1 MNTRN
6 KPDTPTANDVEDK
19 DIEEKIVNFLGIKQ
33 SWWRV
38 TSPIY
43 SLVMDAYT
51 AWYLIFVEQ
60 YDAHPAEVIGR
71 TAVHFLSVSGGV
83 MFLMLCSIYTGA
95 FLMMIHDKYREWR
108 DGLIR
113 EAQEGQRV
121 AEEAILVEQEA
132 RLAEE
137 EARLAAEEAVRVAA
151 EENRRAAETIA
162 QFQAEREEQQAW
174 NERRIAA
181 AENGERFDEPM
192 PNGNH
197 LNSVENL
204 REERDAWLHWYER
217 RIAAAEHGEPF
228 DEPPPNNGAD
238 GTRET

>member
-6 KPDTPTANDVEDK
+6 KPDTPPANDVEEK

-43 SLVMDAYT
+43 SLVMDGYL

-71 TAVHFLSVSGGV
+71 TAVHLLSVSGGV
-83 MFLMLCSIYTGA
+83 MFLMLCAIYTGA
-95 FLMMIHDKYREWR
+95 FFMMIHDKYREWR

-121 AEEAILVEQEA
+121 AEEA
-132 RLAEE
+132 
-137 EARLAAEEAVRVAA
+137 RLAAEEVILAEAEARRAAEEEVRAAA

-181 AENGERFDEPM
+181 AENGELFDEPM

-197 LNSVENL
+197 LNIVEDL
-204 REERDAWLHWYER
+204 REERDAWLNWYER
-217 RIAAAEHGEPF
+217 RIAAAENGEPF
-228 DEPPPNNGAD
+228 DEPPPNNGTD

>member
-6 KPDTPTANDVEDK
+6 KPDTPTANDVEEK

-43 SLVMDAYT
+43 SLVMDVYT

-60 YDAHPAEVIGR
+60 YDAHPAEIIGR

-83 MFLMLCSIYTGA
+83 MFLMLCAIYTGA

-121 AEEAILVEQEA
+121 AEEA
-132 RLAEE
+132 
-137 EARLAAEEAVRVAA
+137 RLAAEEVILAEAEARRAA
-151 EENRRAAETIA
+151 EEEVRVAAETIA

-174 NERRIAA
+174 NERRMAA

-197 LNSVENL
+197 LDSVETL

-217 RIAAAEHGEPF
+217 RIAAAENGEPF
-228 DEPPPNNGAD
+228 DEPPPNNGTNGPD
-238 GTRET
+238 TL

>member
-6 KPDTPTANDVEDK
+6 KPDTPPENDVEDK

-43 SLVMDAYT
+43 SLVMDAYI
-51 AWYLIFVEQ
+51 AWYFIFVVK
-60 YDAHPAEVIGR
+60 YDKHPAEIIGSA
-71 TAVHFLSVSGGV
+71 AVHLLAVSGGV
-83 MFLMLCSIYTGA
+83 MFLMFCAIHTGA
-95 FLMMIHDKYREWR
+95 IFMMIHDKYREWR

-121 AEEAILVEQEA
+121 AEEA
-132 RLAEE
+132 
-137 EARLAAEEAVRVAA
+137 RLAAEEAIRAEEAAKLAEAEARRAA
-151 EENRRAAETIA
+151 EEEVRVAAETIA
-162 QFQAEREEQQAW
+162 QITAW

-181 AENGERFDEPM
+181 AENGELFDEPM

-197 LNSVENL
+197 LNIVETL
-204 REERDAWLHWYER
+204 RDERDAWLNWYER
-217 RIAAAEHGEPF
+217 RIAAAENGEPF
-228 DEPPPNNGAD
+228 DEPPPNNGTD
-238 GTRET
+238 GTNGR

>member
-6 KPDTPTANDVEDK
+6 KPDTPPENDVEDK

-43 SLVMDAYT
+43 SLVMDAYI
-51 AWYLIFVEQ
+51 AWYLIFVVK
-60 YDAHPAEVIGR
+60 YDKHPAEIIGSA
-71 TAVHFLSVSGGV
+71 AVHLLAVSGGV
-83 MFLMLCSIYTGA
+83 MFLMFCAIHTGA
-95 FLMMIHDKYREWR
+95 ILMMIHDKYREKR
-108 DGLIR
+108 DGRIR
-113 EAQEGQRV
+113 AAQEAQQV
-121 AEEAILVEQEA
+121 AEAARLVEI
-132 RLAEE
+132 

-162 QFQAEREEQQAW
+162 QIAAW

-197 LNSVENL
+197 LNIVETL
-204 REERDAWLHWYER
+204 RDERDAWLNWYER
-217 RIAAAEHGEPF
+217 RIAAARQGEPF
-228 DEPPPNNGAD
+228 DEPPPNNGTD
-238 GTRET
+238 STNGS

>member
-6 KPDTPTANDVEDK
+6 KPNTPPANDVEEK

-43 SLVMDAYT
+43 SLVMDGYL

-60 YDAHPAEVIGR
+60 YDAHPAEIIGR
-71 TAVHFLSVSGGV
+71 TAVHLLSVSGGV
-83 MFLMLCSIYTGA
+83 MFLMLCAIYTGA

-113 EAQEGQRV
+113 EAQEAQQV
-121 AEEAILVEQEA
+121 AEA
-132 RLAEE
+132 
-137 EARLAAEEAVRVAA
+137 ARLAAEEVILAEAEARRTA
-151 EENRRAAETIA
+151 EEEVRIAAETIA
-162 QFQAEREEQQAW
+162 QITAW

-181 AENGERFDEPM
+181 AETGERFDEPM

-197 LNSVENL
+197 LNLVENL
-204 REERDAWLHWYER
+204 RDERDAWLNWYER
-217 RIAAAEHGEPF
+217 RIAAAENGEPF
-228 DEPPPNNGAD
+228 DEPPPNNGTD

>member
-6 KPDTPTANDVEDK
+6 KPDTPTANDV
-19 DIEEKIVNFLGIKQ
+19 EEKIVNFLGIKQ

-43 SLVMDAYT
+43 SLVMDGYL

-71 TAVHFLSVSGGV
+71 TAVHLLSVSGGV
-83 MFLMLCSIYTGA
+83 MFLMLCAIYTGA

-113 EAQEGQRV
+113 EAQEAQQV
-121 AEEAILVEQEA
+121 AEEARLVEI
-132 RLAEE
+132 
-137 EARLAAEEAVRVAA
+137 EARLAAEEAVRAAA

-204 REERDAWLHWYER
+204 REERDAWLKWYER
-217 RIAAAEHGEPF
+217 RIAAAENGEPF
-228 DEPPPNNGAD
+228 DEPPPNNGTD

>member
-6 KPDTPTANDVEDK
+6 KPDTPPANDAEEK

-43 SLVMDAYT
+43 SLVMDAYI
-51 AWYLIFVEQ
+51 AWYFIFVVK
-60 YDAHPAEVIGR
+60 YDKHPAEIIGSA
-71 TAVHFLSVSGGV
+71 AVHLLAVSGGV
-83 MFLMLCSIYTGA
+83 MFLMFCAIHTGA
-95 FLMMIHDKYREWR
+95 ILMMIHDKYREWR

-121 AEEAILVEQEA
+121 AEEA
-132 RLAEE
+132 
-137 EARLAAEEAVRVAA
+137 RLAAEEAIRAEAEARLAEAAARRAA
-151 EENRRAAETIA
+151 EEEVRVAAETIA
-162 QFQAEREEQQAW
+162 QITAW

-181 AENGERFDEPM
+181 AENGELFDEPM

-197 LNSVENL
+197 LNIVETL
-204 REERDAWLHWYER
+204 RDERDAWLNWYER
-217 RIAAAEHGEPF
+217 RIAAAENGEPF
-228 DEPPPNNGAD
+228 DEPPPNNGTD
-238 GTRET
+238 GTQES

>member
-6 KPDTPTANDVEDK
+6 KPDTPPANDVEEK

-60 YDAHPAEVIGR
+60 YDAHPAEIIGR
-71 TAVHFLSVSGGV
+71 TAVHLLSVSGGV

-95 FLMMIHDKYREWR
+95 FFMMIHDKYREWR

-113 EAQEGQRV
+113 EAQEAQQV
-121 AEEAILVEQEA
+121 AEAARLVEI
-132 RLAEE
+132 
-137 EARLAAEEAVRVAA
+137 EARLAAEEAILAA
-151 EENRRAAETIA
+151 EKETRIATETIA
-162 QFQAEREEQQAW
+162 QITAW

-181 AENGERFDEPM
+181 AENGELFDEPM

-197 LNSVENL
+197 LDSVENL
-204 REERDAWLHWYER
+204 REERDAWLNWYER
-217 RIAAAEHGEPF
+217 RIAAAENGEPF
-228 DEPPPNNGAD
+228 DEPPPNNGTE

>member
-6 KPDTPTANDVEDK
+6 KPNTPPANDVEEK

-43 SLVMDAYT
+43 SLVMDGYL

-60 YDAHPAEVIGR
+60 YDAHPAEIIGR
-71 TAVHFLSVSGGV
+71 TAVHLLSVSGGV
-83 MFLMLCSIYTGA
+83 MFLMLCAIYTGA

-113 EAQEGQRV
+113 EAQEAQQV
-121 AEEAILVEQEA
+121 AEA
-132 RLAEE
+132 
-137 EARLAAEEAVRVAA
+137 ARLAAEEVILAEAEARRTA
-151 EENRRAAETIA
+151 EEEVRIATETIA
-162 QFQAEREEQQAW
+162 QIAAW

-197 LNSVENL
+197 LDSVETL

-217 RIAAAEHGEPF
+217 RIAAAENGEPF
-228 DEPPPNNGAD
+228 DEPPPNNGTE

>member
-6 KPDTPTANDVEDK
+6 KPDTPPANEVEEK

-43 SLVMDAYT
+43 SLVMDAYA

-60 YDAHPAEVIGR
+60 YDAHPAEIIGR

-83 MFLMLCSIYTGA
+83 MFLMLCAIYTGA
-95 FLMMIHDKYREWR
+95 FFMMIHDKYREWR
-108 DGLIR
+108 DGRIR
-113 EAQEGQRV
+113 EAQEAQRV
-121 AEEAILVEQEA
+121 AEEATLVA
-132 RLAEE
+132 D
-137 EARLAAEEAVRVAA
+137 EARLAAEA
-151 EENRRAAETIA
+151 EMRIAAETIA

-197 LNSVENL
+197 LNIVENL
-204 REERDAWLHWYER
+204 RDERDAWLKWYER
-217 RIAAAEHGEPF
+217 RIAAAENGEPF
-228 DEPPPNNGAD
+228 DEPPPNNGTD
-238 GTRET
+238 GTNSG

>member
-6 KPDTPTANDVEDK
+6 KPDTPPANDAEEK
-19 DIEEKIVNFLGIKQ
+19 DVEEKIVNFLGIKQ

-43 SLVMDAYT
+43 SLVMDAYI
-51 AWYLIFVEQ
+51 AWYFIFVVK
-60 YDAHPAEVIGR
+60 YDKHPAEIIGSA
-71 TAVHFLSVSGGV
+71 AVHLLAVSGGV
-83 MFLMLCSIYTGA
+83 MFLMFCAIHTGA
-95 FLMMIHDKYREWR
+95 ILMMIHDKYREWR

-121 AEEAILVEQEA
+121 AEEARLVAEEA
-132 RLAEE
+132 IRAAEE
-137 EARLAAEEAVRVAA
+137 EARV
-151 EENRRAAETIA
+151 AAETIA

-197 LNSVENL
+197 LNIVENL
-204 REERDAWLHWYER
+204 RDERDAWLNWYER
-217 RIAAAEHGEPF
+217 RIAAAENGEPF
-228 DEPPPNNGAD
+228 DEPPPNNGTD
-238 GTRET
+238 GTQET

>member
-6 KPDTPTANDVEDK
+6 KPDTPTANDVEEK
-19 DIEEKIVNFLGIKQ
+19 DIEDKIVNFLGIKQ

-43 SLVMDAYT
+43 SLVMDGYT

-83 MFLMLCSIYTGA
+83 MFLMLCAIYTGA

-113 EAQEGQRV
+113 EAQEAQRV

-132 RLAEE
+132 RLAEA
-137 EARLAAEEAVRVAA
+137 EARRAAEEAARA
-151 EENRRAAETIA
+151 AAETIA

-197 LNSVENL
+197 LDSVENL

-217 RIAAAEHGEPF
+217 RIAAAENGEPF
-228 DEPPPNNGAD
+228 DEPPPNNGTNGPD
-238 GTRET
+238 TL

>member
-6 KPDTPTANDVEDK
+6 KPDTPTAREEEEK

-71 TAVHFLSVSGGV
+71 TAVHLLSVSGGV

-121 AEEAILVEQEA
+121 AEEA
-132 RLAEE
+132 
-137 EARLAAEEAVRVAA
+137 RLAAEEVILAEAEARRAA
-151 EENRRAAETIA
+151 EEEVRVAAETIA

-181 AENGERFDEPM
+181 AETGELFDEPM

-197 LNSVENL
+197 LDSVENL
-204 REERDAWLHWYER
+204 REERDAWLNWYER
-217 RIAAAEHGEPF
+217 RIAAAENGEPF
-228 DEPPPNNGAD
+228 DEPPPNNGTNGPD
-238 GTRET
+238 TL

>member
-6 KPDTPTANDVEDK
+6 KPDTPPANDVEKK

-43 SLVMDAYT
+43 SLVMDGYL

-71 TAVHFLSVSGGV
+71 TAVHLLSVSGGV
-83 MFLMLCSIYTGA
+83 MFLMLCAIYTGA

-121 AEEAILVEQEA
+121 AEEA

-137 EARLAAEEAVRVAA
+137 EARLAAEA
-151 EENRRAAETIA
+151 EIRIAAETIA

-197 LNSVENL
+197 LNIVENL
-204 REERDAWLHWYER
+204 REERDAWLEWYER
-217 RIAAAEHGEPF
+217 RIAAAENGEPF
-228 DEPPPNNGAD
+228 DEPPPNNGTD

>member
-1 MNTRN
+1 MNTQN
-6 KPDTPTANDVEDK
+6 KPNTPPANDVEDK

-71 TAVHFLSVSGGV
+71 TAVHLLSVSGGV

-121 AEEAILVEQEA
+121 AEEA

-137 EARLAAEEAVRVAA
+137 EARLAAEA
-151 EENRRAAETIA
+151 EIRIAAETIA

>member
-6 KPDTPTANDVEDK
+6 KPDTPPANDAEEK

-43 SLVMDAYT
+43 SLVMDAYI
-51 AWYLIFVEQ
+51 AWYFIFVVE
-60 YDAHPAEVIGR
+60 YDKHPAEIIGSA
-71 TAVHFLSVSGGV
+71 AVHLLAVSGGV
-83 MFLMLCSIYTGA
+83 MFLMFCAIHTGA
-95 FLMMIHDKYREWR
+95 ILMMIHDKYREWR

-121 AEEAILVEQEA
+121 AEEA
-132 RLAEE
+132 RLAAEE
-137 EARLAAEEAVRVAA
+137 AIRAEAEARLAAEEEVRV
-151 EENRRAAETIA
+151 AAETIA
-162 QFQAEREEQQAW
+162 QITAW

-197 LNSVENL
+197 LDIVETL
-204 REERDAWLHWYER
+204 RDERDAWLNWYER
-217 RIAAAEHGEPF
+217 RIAAAENGEPF
-228 DEPPPNNGAD
+228 DEPPPNNGTD
-238 GTRET
+238 GTNGS

>member
-1 MNTRN
+1 MNTQN
-6 KPDTPTANDVEDK
+6 KPDTPPANDAEEK
-19 DIEEKIVNFLGIKQ
+19 DVEEKIVNFLGIKQ

-43 SLVMDAYT
+43 SLVMDAYI
-51 AWYLIFVEQ
+51 AWYFIFVVK
-60 YDAHPAEVIGR
+60 YDKHPAEIIGSA
-71 TAVHFLSVSGGV
+71 AVHLLAVSGGM
-83 MFLMLCSIYTGA
+83 MFLMFCAIHTGA
-95 FLMMIHDKYREWR
+95 IFMMIHDKYREWR

-121 AEEAILVEQEA
+121 AEEAILVSEEA

-137 EARLAAEEAVRVAA
+137 AARLAAEA
-151 EENRRAAETIA
+151 ETRAAAETIA
-162 QFQAEREEQQAW
+162 QIAAW

-197 LNSVENL
+197 LNIVETL
-204 REERDAWLHWYER
+204 RDERDAWLNWYER
-217 RIAAAEHGEPF
+217 RIAAAENGEPF
-228 DEPPPNNGAD
+228 DEPPPNNGTD
-238 GTRET
+238 GTNGS